1 MASEIA
7 NTVDVD
13 GTATNYH
20 DRGSGEPVLLLHGSG
35 PGVSAWANWRL
46 TLPALARRF
55 RVLAPDIVGFGY
67 TERPP
72 GTDYN
77 LETWLAHVT
86 GFLDAVG
93 LERVAVVGNSFGGG
107 LALHLATR
115 YPERVDRLV
124 LMGSVGVSFPLT
136 EGLDAVWGYEPSVEA
151 MRGLLDLFV
160 FNRDLVDDDLAALRY
175 EASTRPGV
183 QEAYA
188 HMFPAPRQSSIEA
201 LAVDEDELARLEHE
215 TLIVHGRE
223 DAIVPPATSQRL
235 FALVPASQL
244 HLFGRCGHW
253 VQVEHADRFNRLVGG
268 FLEEGVASSADE

>member
-1 MASEIA
+1 MGADQEVA
-7 NTVDVD
+7 ETVDVS
-13 GTATNYH
+13 GLATNYH
-20 DRGSGEPVLLLHGSG
+20 VEGSGPQVLLVHGSG

-55 RVLAPDIVGFGY
+55 RVFAPDVLGFGY

-72 GTDYN
+72 EVEYN
-77 LETWLAHVT
+77 LDTWLGHLT

-93 LERVAVVGNSFGGG
+93 IQRAAVVGNSFGGA

-115 YPERVDRLV
+115 HPGRVERLV

-136 EGLDAVWGYEPSVEA
+136 PGLDAVWGYEPSEEA

-160 FNRDLVDDDLAALRY
+160 FNRDLVSDDLAALRY
-175 EASTRPGV
+175 QASVRPGV

-188 HMFPAPRQSSIEA
+188 RMFPPPRQSSIEA
-201 LAVDEDELARLEHE
+201 LAVDDDELMRLANE
-215 TLIVHGRE
+215 TLIIHGRE
-223 DAIVPPATSQRL
+223 DAVIPPATSQRL
-235 FALVPASQL
+235 FELIPASQL

-253 VQVEHADRFNRLVGG
+253 VQVEHADRFNRLVGD
-268 FLEEGVASSADE
+268 FLAEAQEG

>member
-67 TERPP
+67 TDRPA

-77 LETWLAHVT
+77 LETWLAHLT

-93 LERVAVVGNSFGGG
+93 LQRVAVVGNSFGGG

-115 YPERVDRLV
+115 HPERVNRLV

-160 FNRDLVDDDLAALRY
+160 FNRDLVDDDLAELRY

-188 HMFPAPRQSSIEA
+188 RMFPAPRQSSIEA
-201 LAVDEDELARLEHE
+201 LAVDEGKLARLEHE

-253 VQVEHADRFNRLVGG
+253 VQVEHADRFNGLVGG
-268 FLEEGVASSADE
+268 FLEESVVSSADE

>member
-20 DRGSGEPVLLLHGSG
+20 DEGSGEPVLLLHGSG

-55 RVLAPDIVGFGY
+55 RVLAPDILGFGY
-67 TERPP
+67 TERPR

-86 GFLDAVG
+86 GFLDAVE
-93 LERVAVVGNSFGGG
+93 LERVAVVGNSFGSG

-115 YPERVDRLV
+115 YPERVNRLV

-183 QEAYA
+183 QDAYA
-188 HMFPAPRQSSIEA
+188 RMFPAPRQSSIEA

-223 DAIVPPATSQRL
+223 DEVVPPGTSQRL
-235 FALVPASQL
+235 FVLVPASQL
-244 HLFGRCGHW
+244 HLFGHCGHW

-268 FLEEGVASSADE
+268 FLEEGVASSPDW